1 MPNARRP
8 DPRVKRRRRRRV
20 SSAGANIPK
29 PFLAETAEDFE
40 RLLAAEGMPAEP
52 RPTRY
57 TWTNASDRS
66 ARDREHARW
75 VALKGTATR
84 EFYDRARDLLNSGQL
99 QGEALTVWEAVCE
112 GLGERAIAGIV
123 GRTRGY
129 NYNWFIGPFR
139 EYIGLP
145 TRAFRVPA
153 HRRPRR
159 SKRRRSRR

>member
-1 MPNARRP
+1 MANARRP

-20 SSAGANIPK
+20 SSRPKNIPK
-29 PFLAETAEDFE
+29 SFRAETAEDFE
-40 RLLAAEGMPAEP
+40 LLLAAEGMPAEP

-57 TWTNASDRS
+57 TWTHADDRS
-66 ARDREHARW
+66 SRSREHARW
-75 VALKGTATR
+75 VALKGAAAR

-99 QGEALTVWEAVCE
+99 QGEALTVWEAVCD
-112 GLGERAIAGIV
+112 GLGERAIEGLV
-123 GRTRGY
+123 GHTRRY

-145 TRAFRVPA
+145 TRAFRVPG

-159 SKRRRSRR
+159 KKLGRVRR